1 VPVKRLAVIGLT
13 CLLSACV
20 SSLADLRQD
29 KADKVGDFPVA
40 AVYLSNCVHRT
51 MKGMDSPYDFHLNAR
66 PDNLEFYI
74 TATRVSDAITRRE
87 VAGIELRFIAHD
99 QKTTSVEMR
108 EGVPDGKALAYQAW
122 PLIERCS
129 QQLTAR
135 PAPNPTAP

>member
-13 CLLSACV
+13 CQLAACV
-20 SSLADLRQD
+20 SSLADLRQG

-40 AVYLSNCVHRT
+40 AVYLSSCVYQAMT
-51 MKGMDSPYDFHLNAR
+51 GMVSPSDFRLKAHA
-66 PDNLEFYI
+66 DNLGLYI
-74 TATRVSDAITRRE
+74 TVTRVANANTTRER
-87 VAGIELRFIAHD
+87 AALDLRFLAHD
-99 QKTTSVEMR
+99 QTTSVELR
-108 EGVPDGKALAYQAW
+108 ERGRDGWGRARQAW

>member
-40 AVYLSNCVHRT
+40 AFYLSSCVYHA
-51 MKGMDSPYDFHLNAR
+51 MKTRESPSDFRLKAHADELG
-66 PDNLEFYI
+66 FSI
-74 TATRVSDAITRRE
+74 TATWVSAANTTRER
-87 VAGIELRFIAHD
+87 AALDLRFLAHD
-99 QKTTSVEMR
+99 QTTSVELR
-108 EGVPDGKALAYQAW
+108 EGGRDGWVQARQAW

-129 QQLTAR
+129 QQLERA
-135 PAPNPTAP
+135 PGPNPTAP